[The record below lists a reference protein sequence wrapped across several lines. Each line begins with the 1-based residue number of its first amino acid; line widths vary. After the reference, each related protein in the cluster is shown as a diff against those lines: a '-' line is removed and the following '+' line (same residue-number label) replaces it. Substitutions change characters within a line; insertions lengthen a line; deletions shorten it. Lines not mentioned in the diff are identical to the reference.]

1 MWLVPNF
8 YASAVAAAF
17 QGFFLGPLFPSVV
30 QVMTMLLP
38 KHLHVTAI
46 GFVAAFG
53 GSGAAVI
60 PFIVGAIAQNRGVES
75 LMPFVVALSVAILLL
90 WLALPRQDGGNSVS
104 RTLLRKILRRGRQDG
119 DLI

>member
-1 MWLVPNF
+1 MDLVLWLVPNF
-8 YASAVAAAF
+8 YASAVAAGF
-17 QGFFLGPLFPSVV
+17 LGFFLGPLFPAVV
-30 QVMTMLLP
+30 QVMTVLLP

-75 LMPFVVALSVAILLL
+75 LMPFVVALSVAILVL
-90 WLALPRQDGGNSVS
+90 WIALPRQGGSGLGFQS
-104 RTLLRKILRRGRQDG
+104 FMRKMLRYR
-119 DLI
+119 